1 LVRLAAEGGR
11 AASVARDDNMVFVF
25 NRTKQTFLAYRAKVA
40 DSVVGR
46 LVGLLGRRSLD
57 CDGGLWIVPS
67 SGIHTVGMLFTIDVV
82 FLDRDL
88 RVVALSELVRPF
100 SITKLSWQAQSVL
113 ELPAHAI
120 FRSQTEIGDQ
130 LVISADESDLLAEPD
145 TVPEPQSVEP
155 LQRVAS
161 SG

>member
-1 LVRLAAEGGR
+1 M
-11 AASVARDDNMVFVF
+11 ARDDNTVFVF
-25 NRTKQTFLAYRAKVA
+25 NRTKQTFLAYRARVA
-40 DSVVGR
+40 DSVISR

-82 FLDRDL
+82 FLDKDL

-100 SITKLSWQAQSVL
+100 SITKLSWQAASVL

-120 FRSQTEIGDQ
+120 FRSQTEIGDH

-145 TVPEPQSVEP
+145 VIREGQKVEP
-155 LQRVAS
+155 FQKVTS

>member
-1 LVRLAAEGGR
+1 M
-11 AASVARDDNMVFVF
+11 ARDDNTMFVF
-25 NRTKQTFLAYRAKVA
+25 NRTKQTFLAYRARVA
-40 DSVVGR
+40 DSVIGR

-57 CDGGLWIVPS
+57 GDGGLWIIPS

-100 SITKLSWQAQSVL
+100 SITRLSWQAESVL
-113 ELPAHAI
+113 ELPAHTI
-120 FRSQTEIGDQ
+120 FRSQTEIGDH
-130 LVISADESDLLAEPD
+130 LVISADENALLAEPE
-145 TVPEPQSVEP
+145 VIRESQRVEP
-155 LQRVAS
+155 FQKVAS

>member
-1 LVRLAAEGGR
+1 M
-11 AASVARDDNMVFVF
+11 ARDDNTVFVF
-25 NRTKQTFLAYRAKVA
+25 NRTKQTFLAYRAKLA
-40 DSVVGR
+40 DSVLGR

-57 CDGGLWIVPS
+57 GDGGLWIIPS

-100 SITKLSWQAQSVL
+100 SITKLSWQADSVL
-113 ELPAHAI
+113 ELPAHTI
-120 FRSQTEIGDQ
+120 FRSQTGIGDQ
-130 LVISADESDLLAEPD
+130 LVISADETALLAEPE
-145 TVPEPQSVEP
+145 VIRESQRVEP
-155 LQRVAS
+155 FQKVAS

>member
-1 LVRLAAEGGR
+1 
-11 AASVARDDNMVFVF
+11 MFVF
-25 NRTKQTFLAYRAKVA
+25 NRTKQTFLAYRARVA
-40 DSVVGR
+40 DSVIGR

-57 CDGGLWIVPS
+57 GDGGLWIIPS

-100 SITKLSWQAQSVL
+100 SITRLSWQAESVL
-113 ELPAHAI
+113 ELPAHTI
-120 FRSQTEIGDQ
+120 FRSQTEIGDH
-130 LVISADESDLLAEPD
+130 LVISADENALLAEPE
-145 TVPEPQSVEP
+145 VIRESQRVEP
-155 LQRVAS
+155 FQKVAS

>member
-1 LVRLAAEGGR
+1 M
-11 AASVARDDNMVFVF
+11 ARDDNTMFVF
-25 NRTKQTFLAYRAKVA
+25 NRTKQTFLAYRARVA
-40 DSVVGR
+40 DSVIGR

-57 CDGGLWIVPS
+57 GDGGLWIIPS

-100 SITKLSWQAQSVL
+100 SITKLSWQAESVL
-113 ELPAHAI
+113 ELPAHTI
-120 FRSQTEIGDQ
+120 FRSQTEIGDH
-130 LVISADESDLLAEPD
+130 LVISADENALLAEPE
-145 TVPEPQSVEP
+145 VIRESQRVEP
-155 LQRVAS
+155 FQKVAS

>member
-1 LVRLAAEGGR
+1 
-11 AASVARDDNMVFVF
+11 VARDDNTMFVF
-25 NRTKQTFLAYRAKVA
+25 NRTKQTFLAYRARVA
-40 DSVVGR
+40 DSVIGR

-57 CDGGLWIVPS
+57 GDGGLWIIPS

-100 SITKLSWQAQSVL
+100 SITRLSWQAESVL
-113 ELPAHAI
+113 ELPAHTI
-120 FRSQTEIGDQ
+120 FRSQTEIGDH
-130 LVISADESDLLAEPD
+130 LVISADENALLAEPE
-145 TVPEPQSVEP
+145 VIRESQRVEP
-155 LQRVAS
+155 FQKVAS

>member
-1 LVRLAAEGGR
+1 
-11 AASVARDDNMVFVF
+11 VARDDNTVFVF
-25 NRTKQTFLAYRAKVA
+25 NKTKQTFLAYRAKVA
-40 DSVVGR
+40 DSVLSR

-57 CDGGLWIVPS
+57 GDGGLWIVPS
-67 SGIHTVGMLFTIDVV
+67 SGIHTLGMLFTIDVV

-100 SITKLSWQAQSVL
+100 SITKLSWQAHSVL

-130 LVISADESDLLAEPD
+130 LVISADESDLLAEPEV
-145 TVPEPQSVEP
+145 VPETHRAEHFQK
-155 LQRVAS
+155 VAS